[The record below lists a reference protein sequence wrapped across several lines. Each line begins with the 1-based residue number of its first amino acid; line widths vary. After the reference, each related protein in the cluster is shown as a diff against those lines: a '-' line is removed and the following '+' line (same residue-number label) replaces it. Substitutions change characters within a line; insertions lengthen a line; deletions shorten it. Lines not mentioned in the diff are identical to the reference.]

1 MNDKKWE
8 VGGLIAVGAIIV
20 IVILNL
26 IKQEVQKMANEV
38 EKTAINE
45 VLRTVTLINK
55 RFEEIIELQ
64 RQQDLAIFYL
74 RGVLDA
80 KDQVLQY
87 RMRKTE

>member
-1 MNDKKWE
+1 MHEINGQRCSRNWT
-8 VGGLIAVGAIIV
+8 ARAW
-20 IVILNL
+20 
-26 IKQEVQKMANEV
+26 IKNWKRGVEKMANEV

-80 KDQVLQY
+80 KDQVL
-87 RMRKTE
+87 

>member
-1 MNDKKWE
+1 
-8 VGGLIAVGAIIV
+8 
-20 IVILNL
+20 
-26 IKQEVQKMANEV
+26 MANEV

-55 RFEEIIELQ
+55 RFEEIVELQ

-80 KDQVLQY
+80 NNQVL
-87 RMRKTE
+87 

>member
-1 MNDKKWE
+1 
-8 VGGLIAVGAIIV
+8 
-20 IVILNL
+20 
-26 IKQEVQKMANEV
+26 MANEV

-45 VLRTVTLINK
+45 VLRTVALINK
-55 RFEEIIELQ
+55 KIEEVIELQ

-80 KDQVLQY
+80 KDQVLQC

>member
-1 MNDKKWE
+1 
-8 VGGLIAVGAIIV
+8 
-20 IVILNL
+20 
-26 IKQEVQKMANEV
+26 MANEV

-74 RGVLDA
+74 RGVLYA
-80 KDQVLQY
+80 KDQDP
-87 RMRKTE
+87 

>member
-1 MNDKKWE
+1 
-8 VGGLIAVGAIIV
+8 
-20 IVILNL
+20 
-26 IKQEVQKMANEV
+26 MANEV

-55 RFEEIIELQ
+55 KIEEVIELQ

-80 KDQVLQY
+80 KNQVL
-87 RMRKTE
+87 

>member
-1 MNDKKWE
+1 
-8 VGGLIAVGAIIV
+8 
-20 IVILNL
+20 
-26 IKQEVQKMANEV
+26 MANEV

-55 RFEEIIELQ
+55 KIEEVIELQ

-80 KDQVLQY
+80 KDQDP
-87 RMRKTE
+87 

>member
-1 MNDKKWE
+1 
-8 VGGLIAVGAIIV
+8 
-20 IVILNL
+20 
-26 IKQEVQKMANEV
+26 MANEV

-45 VLRTVTLINK
+45 VLRTVALINK

-80 KDQVLQY
+80 KDQVF
-87 RMRKTE
+87 